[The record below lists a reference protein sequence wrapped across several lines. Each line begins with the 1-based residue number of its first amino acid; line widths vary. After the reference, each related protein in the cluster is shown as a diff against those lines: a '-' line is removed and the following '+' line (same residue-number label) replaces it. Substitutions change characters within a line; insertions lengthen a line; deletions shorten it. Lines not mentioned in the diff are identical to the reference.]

1 MRVLVIDDQQTLRQT
16 VRRILESAGHD
27 VIEAH
32 DGHAGLTAFRAQ
44 EVDVVVTDILMPDM
58 DGFET
63 IRSLRAIA
71 PDLRI
76 IAISGSRESLDLLR
90 YAREFGA
97 TAAIA
102 KPFRRAELL
111 AVIHDNKTRGT

>member
-1 MRVLVIDDQQTLRQT
+1 MRVLVIDDQQTARQT
-16 VRRILESAGHD
+16 VRRIVESAGHE
-27 VIEAH
+27 VVEAN
-32 DGHAGLTAFRAQ
+32 DGRSGLTAFRARA
-44 EVDVVVTDILMPDM
+44 VDVVVTDILMPDM

-76 IAISGSRESLDLLR
+76 IAISGSRASLDLLR

-97 TAAIA
+97 TTAIA
-102 KPFRRAELL
+102 KPFRKAELL
-111 AVIHDNKTRGT
+111 AAVHVET